1 MYYVYVLK
9 STTRNYLYVGLTNS
23 LERRLKEH
31 NAGYNKT
38 TKPYSPF
45 TLLLVEQYSLRS
57 EARNREKYLKSGI
70 GKEFI
75 RNNYLIKQE

>member
-9 STTRNYLYVGLTNS
+9 STTRNYLYVGLTNNV
-23 LERRLKEH
+23 ERRLKEH

-38 TKPYSPF
+38 TKPYFPF
-45 TLLLVEQYSLRS
+45 TLLLVEQYPLRS
-57 EARNREKYLKSGI
+57 VARSREKYLKSGI

-75 RNNYLIKQE
+75 RNNYLNK

>member
-1 MYYVYVLK
+1 MYYVYVIK

-23 LERRLKEH
+23 VDRRLKEH

-45 TLLLVEQYSLRS
+45 TLLLVEQFSLRS

-75 RNNYLIKQE
+75 RNTYLIK